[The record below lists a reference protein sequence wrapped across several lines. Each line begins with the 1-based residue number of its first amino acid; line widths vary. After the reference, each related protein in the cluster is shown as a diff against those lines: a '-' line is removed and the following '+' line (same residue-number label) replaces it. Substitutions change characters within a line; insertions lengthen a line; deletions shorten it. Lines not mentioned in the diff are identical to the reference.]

1 MRPRGV
7 LVLLALILLATAM
20 FGIGAVVEKAS
31 ANTPSTTAQ
40 PETAGAETG
49 GETGAEADSTASSN
63 QEAVFGFNTESTPV
77 VLAAAIGSLGVF
89 GAVWFFWRRA
99 PAVWAAGAVMAAF
112 AVLDLL
118 EIFHQVADGHVL
130 LVTLAG
136 SVALLHLAA
145 AVAAVRVATASPPR
159 EIATQT

>member
-1 MRPRGV
+1 MRHRGV

-31 ANTPSTTAQ
+31 TTNTPASTAHH
-40 PETAGAETG
+40 EAAGAETG
-49 GETGAEADSTASSN
+49 GETGAEADSKTSSN

-89 GAVWFFWRRA
+89 GAVWLYWRRA
-99 PAVWAAGAVMAAF
+99 PVVWVAAAVMAAF
-112 AVLDLL
+112 AALDSL
-118 EIFHQVADGHVL
+118 EISHQVADGHVL

-145 AVAAVRVATASPPR
+145 AAMAVRVATSSPPR
-159 EIATQT
+159 EMAI